1 MNFVLRLL
9 GYRTL
14 EVGREDVTRL
24 LNFCLAEGVSLAD
37 PEISGNG
44 GFRFRLGLV
53 SASRLLRACRAE
65 KIPVRSAGG
74 GLPFLLWRL
83 RDRAGLAV
91 GAICAVFLFVLSQ
104 KVVWTVR
111 VSGNERLTAGEIRQ
125 ELSKEGLSVG
135 SYIPKLRAGEI
146 ETRILMRSE
155 DLAWLAI
162 HMDGTV
168 AVVQVVERAP
178 VPERNG
184 RPANLVAA
192 RDGQVEG
199 LELFRG
205 RAAVHIGQP
214 VRAGDLLVS
223 GVYDSATRGYRYTR
237 ASGRVMARTERVIR
251 VEIPFTYEEKIYEAE
266 KRGGTVLQFFN
277 FSLNFS
283 KNSRNEPP
291 LCDIIEVTT
300 GKDWLGMHDLPVS
313 VLRRTYRPYILQS
326 AERSPEEALEIAYEQ
341 LGNELSELSP
351 DVQPIGKRVTTT
363 ITDTALILECHLTCV
378 ENIAVQN
385 EFDVVEPS

>member
-1 MNFVLRLL
+1 MNPTMWLL
-9 GYRTL
+9 GCRTL
-14 EVGREDVTRL
+14 EVDRGDATRVL
-24 LNFCLAEGVSLAD
+24 DLCFAEGVSLGD
-37 PEISGNG
+37 SEITENG
-44 GFRFRLGLV
+44 GIRFRLGLF
-53 SASRLLRACRAE
+53 SASRILRACRSE
-65 KIPVRSAGG
+65 GLSVRSVGS

-83 RDRAGLAV
+83 RGRAGLAV
-91 GAICAVFLFVLSQ
+91 GAICAIFLFLLSQ
-104 KVVWTVR
+104 KVVWTIR

-125 ELSKEGLSVG
+125 ELSKEGLAVG

-146 ETRILMRSE
+146 ETRVLMRSE

-178 VPERNG
+178 VPARND

-192 RDGQVEG
+192 RDGQIEG
-199 LELFRG
+199 LELYRG
-205 RAAVHIGQP
+205 HAEVHIGQP

-237 ASGRVMARTERVIR
+237 ASGRVMARTERVIC
-251 VEIPFTYEEKIYEAE
+251 VEIPFAYEEKVYETE
-266 KRGGTVLQFFN
+266 KRGETVLQFFN
-277 FSLNFS
+277 FSLNFF
-283 KNSRNEPP
+283 KNSRNDLP

-313 VLRRTYRPYILQS
+313 ILRRTYRPYTVRS

-341 LGNELSELSP
+341 LENELSELSP

-378 ENIAVQN
+378 ENIAVQS